1 MTPLARDCYR
11 LWKYQGQI
19 TEVYS
24 SAKATTGVNNARELS
39 SFFLEDG
46 DYIRLTNTRLAYRVD
61 RNLIK
66 RFHISD
72 LQLYVY
78 GNNLLTWTKYIGFD
92 PSSISNSNVL
102 RPGIDNG
109 RYPTAR
115 EIGFGLNVNF

>member
-78 GNNLLTWTKYIGFD
+78 GNNLLTWTKYKGFD
-92 PSSISNSNVL
+92 PIK
-102 RPGIDNG
+102 
-109 RYPTAR
+109 Y
-115 EIGFGLNVNF
+115 FQ

>member
-1 MTPLARDCYR
+1 MLVW
-11 LWKYQGQI
+11 LIGLI
-19 TEVYS
+19 VIS
-24 SAKATTGVNNARELS
+24 LS
-39 SFFLEDG
+39 GSIF
-46 DYIRLTNTRLAYRVD
+46 
-61 RNLIK
+61 
-66 RFHISD
+66 SD

-78 GNNLLTWTKYIGFD
+78 GNNLLTWTKYKGFD

>member
-1 MTPLARDCYR
+1 M
-11 LWKYQGQI
+11 WKYQGQI

-78 GNNLLTWTKYIGFD
+78 GNNLLTWTNTKDLIRQVF
-92 PSSISNSNVL
+92 PIAMCCVRVL
-102 RPGIDNG
+102 ITDDILLQ
-109 RYPTAR
+109 
-115 EIGFGLNVNF
+115 EKLVSD